1 MVTLIS
7 SLIISF
13 LGRFTTTRTLL
24 LSITYVAIG
33 RATILLSI
41 AVAEVAISDAI
52 GVSITILIRA
62 GNYLFLRVGR
72 SFSTRILG
80 PSLIREVI
88 AVFYS
93 LIA

>member
-1 MVTLIS
+1 M
-7 SLIISF
+7 SF
-13 LGRFTTTRTLL
+13 LGRFAAARTLL
-24 LSITYVAIG
+24 LGVACVAMG
-33 RATILLSI
+33 RATVLLSI
-41 AVAEVAISDAI
+41 AIAEVAISDAT

-72 SFSTRILG
+72 GFGMRILG
-80 PSLIREVI
+80 LSLIREVT

>member
-1 MVTLIS
+1 M
-7 SLIISF
+7 SF
-13 LGRFTTTRTLL
+13 LGRFAAARTLL
-24 LSITYVAIG
+24 LGVACVAMG
-33 RATILLSI
+33 RATVLLSI
-41 AVAEVAISDAI
+41 AIAEVAISDAT

-72 SFSTRILG
+72 SFSARISGL
-80 PSLIREVI
+80 SLIREVT

>member
-13 LGRFTTTRTLL
+13 LGRFTAVRTLL
-24 LSITYVAIG
+24 LSVTYVAMG
-33 RATILLSI
+33 RAAVLLGI
-41 AVAEVAISDAI
+41 AVAEVAIGDAT
-52 GVSITILIRA
+52 GVSIAVLIRA

-72 SFSTRILG
+72 GFSARISG
-80 PSLIREVI
+80 PSLIREVT

-93 LIA
+93 LVA